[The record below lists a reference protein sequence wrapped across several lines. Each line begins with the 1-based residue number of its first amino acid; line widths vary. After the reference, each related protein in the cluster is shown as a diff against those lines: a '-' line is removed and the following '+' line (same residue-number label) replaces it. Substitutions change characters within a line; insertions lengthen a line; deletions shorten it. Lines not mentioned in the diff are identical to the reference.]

1 MKALAANAVDGGQPS
16 HMTDLDEFR
25 AEVRAFLD
33 ENVTAAMRDAP
44 RTIMLLDVDLQ
55 QQWHRILAQKGW
67 AVPSWPQ
74 EWGGTGWSA
83 EQLAIFNEE
92 LIAANAPPLS
102 PNLGMIGPVLVA
114 LGNDEQRERFLP
126 PLVNGDVVWC
136 QGYSEPGAGSDLASL
151 SLKAVPEGDEY
162 VLNGQ
167 KTWTS
172 YAHRAD
178 WMFCLVR
185 TASLDRPQKGIT
197 FLLVDMKSPG
207 ITVRPIRSIDGLHHL
222 NEVFFNDVRVPVENR
237 IGAEGEGWSVAKY
250 LLEHERTGVAGTA
263 YLRNRLKQVIDLYE
277 SFTAGEGERAAITSD
292 QFRSERAAIEIE
304 LMSLDALADP
314 SLVSD
319 PQNCR
324 ASILKLRGSEMEQ
337 QISELGRRCL
347 GADAAIDYSHVL
359 EHPDAP
365 SPGPEG
371 AGDIMLGYLLGR
383 AATIFGG
390 SSEVQKNIIYK
401 QLSRV
406 QP

>member
-1 MKALAANAVDGGQPS
+1 
-16 HMTDLDEFR
+16 
-25 AEVRAFLD
+25 
-33 ENVTAAMRDAP
+33 
-44 RTIMLLDVDLQ
+44 
-55 QQWHRILAQKGW
+55 
-67 AVPSWPQ
+67 
-74 EWGGTGWSA
+74 
-83 EQLAIFNEE
+83 
-92 LIAANAPPLS
+92 
-102 PNLGMIGPVLVA
+102 
-114 LGNDEQRERFLP
+114 
-126 PLVNGDVVWC
+126 
-136 QGYSEPGAGSDLASL
+136 
-151 SLKAVPEGDEY
+151 
-162 VLNGQ
+162 
-167 KTWTS
+167 
-172 YAHRAD
+172 
-178 WMFCLVR
+178 FCLVR